1 MCTGRPTRAPTRTDG
16 TVHGTAV
23 LTALPVDE
31 DFRREYATTYVHG
44 EEVLPVHWDH
54 AAETIARTTASLL

>member
-1 MCTGRPTRAPTRTDG
+1 MHWTSDPITVTTDG
-16 TVHGTAV
+16 NIRGTAV

-31 DFRREYATTYVHG
+31 DFRREYATYVHG